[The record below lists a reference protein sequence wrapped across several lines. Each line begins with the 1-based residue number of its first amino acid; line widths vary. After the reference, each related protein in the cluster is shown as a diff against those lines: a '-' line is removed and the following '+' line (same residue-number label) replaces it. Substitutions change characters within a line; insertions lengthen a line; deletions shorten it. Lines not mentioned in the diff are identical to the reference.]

1 MVKRNLSRI
10 SRGVSRRTVLTTA
23 TVISVVTVA
32 GCLDGTDENEDEDVG
47 SDISEKDRELAAE
60 MAEVIDGDLSVTGW
74 ELPGMFIPEYTDSRG
89 VEADA
94 TILGN
99 AYADI
104 VDQGFD
110 RRAMPT
116 ALNEDRDISF
126 MVFIEPEWATAYLN
140 GELSEEA
147 YYTEIENSA
156 H

>member
-1 MVKRNLSRI
+1 M
-10 SRGVSRRTVLTTA
+10 LTTA
-23 TVISVVTVA
+23 TAISVGTVA
-32 GCLDGTDENEDEDVG
+32 GCLGGTNEKEDEDIEN
-47 SDISEKDRELAAE
+47 DISEVDRRLAAE
-60 MAEVIDGDLSVTGW
+60 MAETIDDDLSVTGW

-89 VEADA
+89 VEVDA

-116 ALNEDRDISF
+116 ALTDDGDVYF
-126 MVFIEPEWATAYLN
+126 MVFIEPEWANAYLE
-140 GELSEEA
+140 GDWSQEA
-147 YYTEIENSA
+147 YDTEIEDSA